1 MAWCRIVRGAGGAIV
16 RIGLNN
22 SLNYSLLKG
31 REILELRER
40 LPSWPLG
47 GIFPVSVLVAVWSA
61 ILFEFSV
68 ILFLFTLAICLD
80 IILVS

>member
-47 GIFPVSVLVAVWSA
+47 GNLSRLGAGCSMVSHA
-61 ILFEFSV
+61 F
-68 ILFLFTLAICLD
+68 
-80 IILVS
+80 